1 MTNKPLRH
9 HSTRASSR
17 LALATIAA
25 TLLGGCQPAAQ
36 SAASPPKFS
45 TEYQAVF
52 MTNGQVVFGKL
63 EQFGS
68 DYPVLRN
75 PFTVQSQA
83 NPETKQVSSALV
95 RRSVELHGPDHMV
108 LNARHILVVEP
119 VAENSRVAKVIKQ
132 AVAQTPAPNK
142 P

>member
-1 MTNKPLRH
+1 MTNRTRH
-9 HSTRASSR
+9 FQPAGI
-17 LALATIAA
+17 ALGILAA
-25 TLLGGCQPAAQ
+25 TLLTGCLPQGTAA
-36 SAASPPKFS
+36 PKFS

-108 LNARHILVVEP
+108 LNAKHILVVEP
-119 VAENSRVAKVIKQ
+119 VAENSRVAQVIKQ
-132 AVAQTPAPNK
+132 AESQAPAPTK

>member
-1 MTNKPLRH
+1 MTNRIAD
-9 HSTRASSR
+9 HSALAPAP
-17 LALATIAA
+17 LALAALAA
-25 TLLGGCQPAAQ
+25 TLLSGCLQQGSPA
-36 SAASPPKFS
+36 PKFS
-45 TEYQAVF
+45 SEYQAVF
-52 MTNGQVVFGKL
+52 MTSGQVVFGKL

-95 RRSVELHGPDHMV
+95 RRSVELHGPDYMV
-108 LNARHILVVEP
+108 LNAKHILVVEP
-119 VAENSRVAKVIKQ
+119 VAENSRVAQVIKQ
-132 AVAQTPAPNK
+132 AEAQAPATGK

>member
-1 MTNKPLRH
+1 MINR
-9 HSTRASSR
+9 TRFFQPAGI
-17 LALATIAA
+17 ALGVLAA
-25 TLLGGCQPAAQ
+25 TLLSGCLQQGTPA
-36 SAASPPKFS
+36 PKFS
-45 TEYQAVF
+45 SEYQAVF
-52 MTNGQVVFGKL
+52 MTSGQVVFGKL

-95 RRSVELHGPDHMV
+95 RRSVELHGPDYMV
-108 LNARHILVVEP
+108 LNAKHILVVEP
-119 VAENSRVAKVIKQ
+119 VAENSRVAQVIKQ
-132 AVAQTPAPNK
+132 AEAQAPAAGK

>member
-1 MTNKPLRH
+1 MTNRIAD
-9 HSTRASSR
+9 HSALAPAP
-17 LALATIAA
+17 LALAALAA
-25 TLLGGCQPAAQ
+25 TLLSGCLQQGTPA
-36 SAASPPKFS
+36 PKFS
-45 TEYQAVF
+45 SEYQAVF
-52 MTNGQVVFGKL
+52 MANGQVVFGKL

-95 RRSVELHGPDHMV
+95 RRSVELHGPDYMV
-108 LNARHILVVEP
+108 LNAKHILVVEP
-119 VAENSRVAKVIKQ
+119 VAENSRVAQVIKQ
-132 AVAQTPAPNK
+132 AEAQAPASGK

>member
-1 MTNKPLRH
+1 MTNRIAD
-9 HSTRASSR
+9 HSALAPAP
-17 LALATIAA
+17 LALAALAA
-25 TLLGGCQPAAQ
+25 TLLSGCLQQGTPA
-36 SAASPPKFS
+36 PKFS
-45 TEYQAVF
+45 SEYQAVF
-52 MTNGQVVFGKL
+52 MTSGQVVFGKL

-95 RRSVELHGPDHMV
+95 RRSVELHGPDYMV
-108 LNARHILVVEP
+108 LNAKHILVVEP
-119 VAENSRVAKVIKQ
+119 VAENSRVAQVIKQ
-132 AVAQTPAPNK
+132 AESQAPATGK